1 MEGCETRILGVPQRN
16 LSIQEKGLEFS
27 LRCSH
32 LEKRREQAPGGEH
45 GSGKG
50 HQELEGLVLLYGYND
65 QSNMVGKAVTV
76 SRISVTDEAW
86 STSWY
91 VKN

>member
-1 MEGCETRILGVPQRN
+1 MEGCETRILGMPQRDF
-16 LSIQEKGLEFS
+16 SIQEKGLEFS

-50 HQELEGLVLLYGYND
+50 YKELEGLVLLYGYNN
-65 QSNMVGKAVTV
+65 QSNVVGKAVTV
-76 SRISVTDEAW
+76 SRISVTDKAW